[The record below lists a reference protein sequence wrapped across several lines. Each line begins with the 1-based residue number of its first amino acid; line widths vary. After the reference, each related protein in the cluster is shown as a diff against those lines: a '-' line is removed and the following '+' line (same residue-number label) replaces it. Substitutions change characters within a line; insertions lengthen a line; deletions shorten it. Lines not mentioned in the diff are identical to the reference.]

1 MAQNLKSGDIVKVIS
16 GAHKGTSAK
25 IVSIDKKSGKACLE
39 GIGLVERHVRASY
52 LNPKGGKKTI
62 HLGIDLSNLKL
73 EKAAEKEAKKE
84 APKKAAKKATA
95 KKGDK

>member
-16 GAHKGTSAK
+16 GDEKGKSGK
-25 IVSIDKKSGKACLE
+25 IVSINRKNDKACIE
-39 GIGLVERHVRASY
+39 GLRLIERHMKATY

-62 HLGIDLSNLKL
+62 HVGIDLSNLKL
-73 EKAAEKEAKKE
+73 EKAAE
-84 APKKAAKKATA
+84 APKKSAKTA

>member
-16 GAHKGTSAK
+16 GDHKGTSAK
-25 IVSIDKKSGKACLE
+25 IVCMKDGKACLE

-73 EKAAEKEAKKE
+73 EKAAEKEAE

>member
-1 MAQNLKSGDIVKVIS
+1 MSYTLKSGDTVKVIS
-16 GAHKGTSAK
+16 GGHKGETAK
-25 IVSIDKKSGKACLE
+25 IVAIDKKTNRAYLE

-73 EKAAEKEAKKE
+73 EQAAEAKKSS
-84 APKKAAKKATA
+84 
-95 KKGDK
+95 KKGAK

>member
-25 IVSIDKKSGKACLE
+25 IVSVDRKSGKACLE

-73 EKAAEKEAKKE
+73 EKAAEKEVKKATKE
-84 APKKAAKKATA
+84 APKAKKA

>member
-1 MAQNLKSGDIVKVIS
+1 MAQNLKSGDTVKIIA
-16 GAHKGTSAK
+16 GDNKGKSAK
-25 IVSIDKKSGKACLE
+25 IVCMKDGRACLE
-39 GIGLVERHVRASY
+39 GIGIVERHVRASY

-73 EKAAEKEAKKE
+73 EKAAE
-84 APKKAAKKATA
+84 APKKAAKKPAA

>member
-25 IVSIDKKSGKACLE
+25 IVSVDKKSGKACLE

-73 EKAAEKEAKKE
+73 EKAAEKEAKK
-84 APKKAAKKATA
+84 
-95 KKGDK
+95 GDK

>member
-1 MAQNLKSGDIVKVIS
+1 MSYTLKSGDTVKVIS
-16 GAHKGTSAK
+16 GGHKGETAK
-25 IVSIDKKSGKACLE
+25 IVSIDKKTNRAYLE

-73 EKAAEKEAKKE
+73 EQAAEAKKSS
-84 APKKAAKKATA
+84 
-95 KKGDK
+95 KKGAK

>member
-16 GAHKGTSAK
+16 GDNKGKSAK
-25 IVSIDKKSGKACLE
+25 IVKIDTKSNKACLE
-39 GIGLVERHVRASY
+39 GIGLTERHIKASY

-73 EKAAEKEAKKE
+73 EKAAEHSAGKSSDKKSS
-84 APKKAAKKATA
+84 KTA